1 MWKKNDAQRIIQRK
15 SNHTDEPAEVQ
26 RVEFRER
33 RPRKYTKKS
42 HDYWNTLI
50 KHRRAARKHIS
61 YDKSDST
68 SQGINED
75 ITNPQ
80 TQVREIP
87 KNITKRKRKSTATNF
102 KQAPKK
108 GRKFTFGFDIEQT

>member
-1 MWKKNDAQRIIQRK
+1 MEKKNDDARRIIQRK
-15 SNHTDEPAEVQ
+15 SNHTDDPAEVL
-26 RVEFRER
+26 RVEFRLGMLKHRER
-33 RPRKYTKKS
+33 QPRKYTKKS

-75 ITNPQ
+75 KTNPQ
-80 TQVREIP
+80 TQAREIP

-108 GRKFTFGFDIEQT
+108 RKNI